1 MEANTCCLCKQPYYR
16 MDALSGT
23 PRRRVVLPVGDS
35 SRAPYRLWPCGHGA
49 HKLCLA
55 AQGPG
60 GTSMNGPCKVCG
72 SSPCAL
78 DTDLPATKPREVPQC
93 SVPLTPPARWTQ
105 ENNPPPVAK
114 HPMKTDDNGPELEKK
129 PEAAP
134 KKMPR
139 LSEYARREH
148 GLPPWRRQRTNA

>member
-35 SRAPYRLWPCGHGA
+35 SRAPYRLWSCGHGA

-55 AQGPG
+55 VQGEG

-72 SSPCAL
+72 HGAHKLCLTAQGEEGTSMNG
-78 DTDLPATKPREVPQC
+78 QC
-93 SVPLTPPARWTQ
+93 SVPLLPPARRTQ
-105 ENNPPPVAK
+105 KNKPPLVRR
-114 HPMKTDDNGPELEKK
+114 
-129 PEAAP
+129 
-134 KKMPR
+134 R
-139 LSEYARREH
+139 LSEINNSEESPPLILQGSTSTTRVVPVAARS
-148 GLPPWRRQRTNA
+148 L

>member
-55 AQGPG
+55 AQGEE
-60 GTSMNGPCKVCG
+60 GTSMNG
-72 SSPCAL
+72 
-78 DTDLPATKPREVPQC
+78 QC
-93 SVPLTPPARWTQ
+93 SVPLLPPARRTQ
-105 ENNPPPVAK
+105 KNKPPLVTK
-114 HPMKTDDNGPELEKK
+114 SPMKTDDNDPELEEEPEETKQNANHGD
-129 PEAAP
+129 EAAP

-139 LSEYARREH
+139 LNECARRKHE
-148 GLPPWRRQRTNA
+148 LPPWRRQRTNA